1 MDVRA
6 RRHYV
11 TDAMSFLLVLSAV
24 LSAVTGAFNGARVPE
39 TASHQQA
46 QVASAAEAV
55 EQVVALVV
63 RPDEAAPYSPSPQA
77 APAPQAPPAA
87 TPIETDRLIE

>member
-24 LSAVTGAFNGARVPE
+24 LSAFTGAFGGVRVPE

-46 QVASAAEAV
+46 QVATAAEAV
-55 EQVVALVV
+55 EQVAALVV
-63 RPDEAAPYSPSPQA
+63 GADDAAPYSRSPYA
-77 APAPQAPPAA
+77 APAVEASPAA
-87 TPIETDRLIE
+87 QPIETDRLIE

>member
-6 RRHYV
+6 SRHYV

-24 LSAVTGAFNGARVPE
+24 LSAVTGAFGGVRAPE

-55 EQVVALVV
+55 EQVAALVV
-63 RPDEAAPYSPSPQA
+63 RADETAPYALSPHA
-77 APAPQAPPAA
+77 APAAGAPPAA
-87 TPIETDRLIE
+87 MPIETDRLIE

>member
-11 TDAMSFLLVLSAV
+11 PNAMSFLLVLSAV
-24 LSAVTGAFNGARVPE
+24 LSAVTGAFGGVRAPE

-46 QVASAAEAV
+46 QVATTAEAV
-55 EQVVALVV
+55 EQVVAFVARADDAAPFALSPHAAPAV
-63 RPDEAAPYSPSPQA
+63 EAAPA
-77 APAPQAPPAA
+77 AA
-87 TPIETDRLIE
+87 PIETDRLIE